1 MADSG
6 NLAGVRVTQKKLDGN
21 VLNNFSCGLGGSDI
35 FRWVAGYFFSSLH
48 YRDGGHREKKAA
60 LNSIVMI
67 STKEG
72 GGEVQPLCTT
82 CFVHINC
89 LQGKG
94 WGGGQLDCHSTYCAE
109 RAKRNLKKETMKY
122 RKRKNEVT

>member
-72 GGEVQPLCTT
+72 GGGGSTTLHYVLCAYQLFARQGVGRGAAGLPLHLLC
-82 CFVHINC
+82 
-89 LQGKG
+89 
-94 WGGGQLDCHSTYCAE
+94 
-109 RAKRNLKKETMKY
+109 RASEKKPQKRNDEI
-122 RKRKNEVT
+122 